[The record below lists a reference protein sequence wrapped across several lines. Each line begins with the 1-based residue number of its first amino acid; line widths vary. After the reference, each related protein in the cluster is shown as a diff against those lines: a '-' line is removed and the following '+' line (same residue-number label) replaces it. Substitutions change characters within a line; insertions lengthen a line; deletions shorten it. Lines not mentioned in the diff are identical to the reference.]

1 MAAAAS
7 VSWSVGSADRLSIIV
22 KFMLMVMLDSVS
34 ISALNSTNGDRMP
47 RDLLQG
53 EREGERDGEEIRDEC
68 GKVYFGL
75 FNALI
80 SDRGGG
86 RAKEQSKIC
95 YLRLKGR

>member
-47 RDLLQG
+47 RELFQG
-53 EREGERDGEEIRDEC
+53 ERE
-68 GKVYFGL
+68 
-75 FNALI
+75 
-80 SDRGGG
+80 
-86 RAKEQSKIC
+86 
-95 YLRLKGR
+95 